1 VANPEGPKAVEFYRA
16 PGTKSGLLW
25 DNLPVWHRKPYSFGQ
40 EEFAARLQSDGV
52 PCILMDGD
60 MADKRDHAAGGRR
73 SRLEAI
79 LERMEKRLDPK
90 RTK

>member
-1 VANPEGPKAVEFYRA
+1 MG
-16 PGTKSGLLW
+16 S
-25 DNLPVWHRKPYSFGQ
+25 LPVQGVLADAYACIRLNKPYSFGQ
-40 EEFAARLQSDGV
+40 KEFAARLQSDGV